1 MATTP
6 PIRFTGLISGI
17 DFDQVVD
24 ALLEIR
30 RQPVLQLQR
39 QKDRLRLQSELWRE
53 IQQKLSDLQSALSP
67 FLTKGQAL
75 PFVAT
80 SSAPDLLQATAN
92 PNAVSGSYQVTVK
105 QLATATRVG
114 SGFIGYSLGIGAPV
128 DPDGV
133 LQSQKSVLGTV
144 TGGEFTING
153 VKISVDPTTDT
164 LNAVISRINSSG
176 AGVTASYD
184 ATNDVLVLT
193 SANPIALGSP
203 NDTSNFLQVT
213 GLLGSSQSFDGINY
227 TRQSTAH
234 LGRLRGNVALQNDN
248 LRVALTATTGS
259 FTINGV
265 TINYDA
271 SVDSLN
277 AIIQRINQNVPD
289 VQAYYDPIADKVV
302 LVSKTTGSNSIAR
315 ADVSGNLLDALG
327 LLDSGTNARAQVNL
341 GKDAIIKVAGFNN
354 DQDIVRATNIISDVI
369 PGVTLQLVSADPT
382 KTVTVTVGQDKT
394 ALKNTIKT
402 FVDKF
407 NAAVSLMYQRLTEKP
422 VDNPKTDAE
431 RKVGLLRG
439 DSTLVFVRSTMVQE
453 ASTPV
458 GSLPSDM
465 QLLAQI
471 GITLNN
477 NGTLSLDETRLQSA
491 LDADASKVARLFF
504 NDTNG
509 NGIVDATEDGIAVRL
524 KRRLDDWL
532 SSSPTAFG
540 GNTVPS
546 GVVARQPALLNL
558 RMQDLDRRINE
569 LNERIEREGE
579 RLRRQFIAV
588 EQQLLLLRQRLGAQV
603 PSNFSPSQLQ
613 RLV

>member
-6 PIRFTGLISGI
+6 PVRFTGLISGI
-17 DFDQVVD
+17 DFDQVID

-30 RQPVLQLQR
+30 RQPVLQLQQ

-75 PFVAT
+75 PLVAA
-80 SSAPDLLQATAN
+80 SSAPDLLQATAS
-92 PNAVSGSYQVTVK
+92 PNAVAGSYQVTVK
-105 QLATATRVG
+105 QLATATRVS
-114 SGFIGYSLGIGAPV
+114 SGFNGYTLGVGAPV
-128 DPDGV
+128 DPNAP
-133 LQSQKSVLGTV
+133 LQTLRSALGTV
-144 TGGEFTING
+144 TAGTFTING
-153 VKISVDPTTDT
+153 VQITVNPTTDT

-176 AGVTASYD
+176 TGVTASYD

-203 NDTSNFLQVT
+203 NDTSNFLRVT

-234 LGRLRGNVALQNDN
+234 LGRLRGDVALQNDN

-327 LLDSGTNARAQVNL
+327 LLDSGANASAQVNL

-382 KTVTVTVGQDKT
+382 KTVTVTVGQDKA
-394 ALKNTIKT
+394 ALKSTIKT

-453 ASTPV
+453 ASKPV

-477 NGTLSLDETRLQSA
+477 DGTLSLDEAKLRSA

-504 NDTNG
+504 NDADG

-532 SSSPTAFG
+532 SSSPMAFG

-569 LNERIEREGE
+569 LNKRIEREGE

-588 EQQLLLLRQRLGAQV
+588 EQQLLLLRQRLGAQI
-603 PSNFSPSQLQ
+603 PSPNDLSQLK
-613 RLV
+613 RLA

>member
-6 PIRFTGLISGI
+6 PVRFTGLISGI
-17 DFDQVVD
+17 DFDQVID

-30 RQPVLQLQR
+30 RQPVLQLQQ
-39 QKDRLRLQSELWRE
+39 QKDRLRLQSELWQE

-80 SSAPDLLQATAN
+80 SSAPDLLQATAS
-92 PNAVSGSYQVTVK
+92 PNAVAGSYQVTVK
-105 QLATATRVG
+105 QLATATRVT
-114 SGFIGYSLGIGAPV
+114 SGFNGYTLGVGAPV
-128 DPDGV
+128 DPNAP
-133 LQSQKSVLGTV
+133 LQTLRSTLGTV
-144 TGGEFTING
+144 TAGTFTING
-153 VKISVDPTTDT
+153 VQITVNPTTDT
-164 LNAVISRINSSG
+164 LNTVISRINSSG
-176 AGVTASYD
+176 TGVTASYD

-203 NDTSNFLQVT
+203 NDTSTFLQVA
-213 GLLGSSQSFDGINY
+213 GLLGSSQTFNGTNY
-227 TRQSTAH
+227 IRQSTAH
-234 LGRLRGNVALQNDN
+234 LGRLRGNVALSNDN
-248 LRVALTATTGS
+248 LRVALSATTGS

-277 AIIQRINQNVPD
+277 AIIQRINQNVPN
-289 VQAYYDPIADKVV
+289 VQAYYDPVADKVV

-327 LLDSGTNARAQVNL
+327 LLDSGANARAQVTL
-341 GKDAIIKVAGFNN
+341 GKDAVIQIAGFNN
-354 DQDIVRATNIISDVI
+354 GQDIVRATNTISDVL

-382 KTVTVTVGQDKT
+382 KTVTVTVGQDKAT
-394 ALKNTIKT
+394 LKSTIKT
-402 FVDKF
+402 FVEKF
-407 NAAVSLMYQRLTEKP
+407 NAAVSLIYQRLTEKP
-422 VDNPKTDAE
+422 IENPKTDAE

-458 GSLPSDM
+458 VSLPSDM

-477 NGTLSLDETRLQSA
+477 NGTLSLDETKLQSA

-558 RMQDLDRRINE
+558 RMQDLDRRISE
-569 LNERIEREGE
+569 FNERIEREGE

-588 EQQLLLLRQRLGAQV
+588 EQQLLVLRQRLGAQI
-603 PSNFSPSQLQ
+603 PTPNDLSQLK
-613 RLV
+613 RLA

>member
-6 PIRFTGLISGI
+6 PVRFTGLISGI
-17 DFDQVVD
+17 DFDQVID

-30 RQPVLQLQR
+30 RQPVLQLQQ
-39 QKDRLRLQSELWRE
+39 QKDRLRLQSELWQE

-80 SSAPDLLQATAN
+80 SSAPDLLQATAS
-92 PNAVSGSYQVTVK
+92 PNAVAGSYQVTVK
-105 QLATATRVG
+105 QLATATRVS
-114 SGFIGYSLGIGAPV
+114 SGFNGYTLGVGAPV
-128 DPDGV
+128 DPNAP
-133 LQSQKSVLGTV
+133 LQTLRSVLGTV
-144 TGGEFTING
+144 TAGTFTING
-153 VKISVDPTTDT
+153 VQIAVNPTTDT
-164 LNAVISRINSSG
+164 LNTVISHINSSG
-176 AGVTASYD
+176 TGVTASYD

-203 NDTSNFLQVT
+203 NDTSNFLQVA
-213 GLLGSSQSFDGINY
+213 GLLGSSQTFNGTNY
-227 TRQSTAH
+227 IRQSTAH
-234 LGRLRGNVALQNDN
+234 LGRLRGDVALSNDN

-289 VQAYYDPIADKVV
+289 VQAYYDPVADKVV

-327 LLDSGTNARAQVNL
+327 LLDSGANARAQVTL
-341 GKDAIIKVAGFNN
+341 GKDAVIQVAGFNN
-354 DQDIVRATNIISDVI
+354 GQDIVRATNTISDVI
-369 PGVTLQLVSADPT
+369 PGVTLQLVSADPN
-382 KTVTVTVGQDKT
+382 KTVTVTVGQDKAT
-394 ALKNTIKT
+394 LKSAIKT

-422 VDNPKTDAE
+422 VDNPQTDAE

-453 ASTPV
+453 VSKPV
-458 GSLPSDM
+458 VSLPSDM

-477 NGTLSLDETRLQSA
+477 DGTLSLDETKLQSA
-491 LDADASKVARLFF
+491 LDADASKVVRLFF
-504 NDTNG
+504 NDANG

-558 RMQDLDRRINE
+558 RMQDLDRRISE
-569 LNERIEREGE
+569 FNERIEREGE

-588 EQQLLLLRQRLGAQV
+588 EQQLLVLRQRLGAQI
-603 PSNFSPSQLQ
+603 PSVNDLSQLK
-613 RLV
+613 RLA

>member
-1 MATTP
+1 
-6 PIRFTGLISGI
+6 
-17 DFDQVVD
+17 
-24 ALLEIR
+24 
-30 RQPVLQLQR
+30 
-39 QKDRLRLQSELWRE
+39 
-53 IQQKLSDLQSALSP
+53 
-67 FLTKGQAL
+67 
-75 PFVAT
+75 
-80 SSAPDLLQATAN
+80 
-92 PNAVSGSYQVTVK
+92 
-105 QLATATRVG
+105 
-114 SGFIGYSLGIGAPV
+114 
-128 DPDGV
+128 
-133 LQSQKSVLGTV
+133 
-144 TGGEFTING
+144 
-153 VKISVDPTTDT
+153 
-164 LNAVISRINSSG
+164 
-176 AGVTASYD
+176 
-184 ATNDVLVLT
+184 
-193 SANPIALGSP
+193 
-203 NDTSNFLQVT
+203 
-213 GLLGSSQSFDGINY
+213 
-227 TRQSTAH
+227 
-234 LGRLRGNVALQNDN
+234 
-248 LRVALTATTGS
+248 
-259 FTINGV
+259 
-265 TINYDA
+265 
-271 SVDSLN
+271 VDSLN
-277 AIIQRINQNVPD
+277 AVIQRINQNVPD

-477 NGTLSLDETRLQSA
+477 DGTLSLDETRLQSA

-504 NDTNG
+504 NDANE

-558 RMQDLDRRINE
+558 RMQDLDRRVNE